1 LIKRIDAT
9 KPTGS
14 LSCLAGLP
22 CLLAGPA
29 FTIDAGCALPDVRLH
44 GMPPDVA
51 ALAEREHQCRSW
63 TTVKITNEATDRTVQ
78 LGFVQLRCDNAEDMA
93 ALRLKY
99 TQSPPTLRA
108 LDAAG
113 DIGP

>member
-1 LIKRIDAT
+1 
-9 KPTGS
+9 
-14 LSCLAGLP
+14 
-22 CLLAGPA
+22 
-29 FTIDAGCALPDVRLH
+29 V
-44 GMPPDVA
+44 
-51 ALAEREHQCRSW
+51 E
-63 TTVKITNEATDRTVQ
+63 ITNEATDRTVQ
-78 LGFVQLRCDNAEDMA
+78 LGFVQLRCDKLAEDMA